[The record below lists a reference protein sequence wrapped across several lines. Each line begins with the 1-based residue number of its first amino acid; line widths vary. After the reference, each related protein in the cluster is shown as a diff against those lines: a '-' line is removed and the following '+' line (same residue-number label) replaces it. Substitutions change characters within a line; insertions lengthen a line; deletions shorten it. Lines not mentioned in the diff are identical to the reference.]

1 MGTPSTA
8 TISFSSGNHQD
19 TGCVTA
25 QSGECPPGR
34 SPASPHRVSVPSTLL
49 GSTPDCHCVA
59 PGRQHALRLGACPH
73 TGDLGSSSLPSKCK
87 PTQDLQPPSL
97 LGEPGA
103 PASHNRESSASA
115 WITGVPPEAP
125 GFLLVSLQE
134 LIENGVFRTW
144 GAVYELGHQGGPTA
158 APPASTKGRSRV
170 EGDLLKSPGPLKD
183 PAGVRPSHLQ
193 RPGDTDTRALP
204 KFTVPV

>member
-19 TGCVTA
+19 TDCVTA
-25 QSGECPPGR
+25 QSGECDPGR
-34 SPASPHRVSVPSTLL
+34 SPASPHRVCVPSTLL
-49 GSTPDCHCVA
+49 GSTPDCHCAA
-59 PGRQHALRLGACPH
+59 PGQQHALRLGDRPH

-103 PASHNRESSASA
+103 PASHNRSSA

-125 GFLLVSLQE
+125 GFLLVGLQE
-134 LIENGVFRTW
+134 LMENGVFRTW
-144 GAVYELGHQGGPTA
+144 GAVYELGHQGGPIRIH
-158 APPASTKGRSRV
+158 KGTVKSRRWPSEV
-170 EGDLLKSPGPLKD
+170 SGPI
-183 PAGVRPSHLQ
+183 
-193 RPGDTDTRALP
+193 
-204 KFTVPV
+204 